1 MSDSA
6 ERLLEALEQQA
17 RTEHVA
23 YSKPIRVT
31 AFANEMLY
39 QHLGFSV
46 DAVTRERAVELLAA
60 EVAEWAKRHA

>member
-1 MSDSA
+1 MTDSA
-6 ERLLEALEQQA
+6 ERLLVALEQQA

-31 AFANEMLY
+31 AFANEYLY

-46 DAVTRERAVELLAA
+46 DAVTRDRAVELLASEA
-60 EVAEWAKRHA
+60 AAWAARQ